1 MALILPTPHLDINW
15 GLQLAI
21 FIPLKNLVTQ
31 LCLTLCDPMDC
42 SLPGSSVHGIFQ
54 ARILEW
60 IAISF
65 SRGSSQPRDQTQ
77 VSHIVGRFFTI
88 WATRE
93 GQGRWRNMQIH
104 DYWVA
109 CSGSGD
115 SEKPHTV
122 SLLANVDWVLT
133 EFQVLLGSGAYVF
146 SSLIKEQFGD
156 E

>member
-1 MALILPTPHLDINW
+1 MWKYHLDSENRELEDRW
-15 GLQLAI
+15 EVRAGESVSDFFAI
-21 FIPLKNLVTQ
+21 
-31 LCLTLCDPMDC
+31 
-42 SLPGSSVHGIFQ
+42 SLPGFSVHGILQ
-54 ARILEW
+54 TRILEW
-60 IAISF
+60 GAIPF
-65 SRGSSQPRDQTQ
+65 SRGSSRPRDQTQ